1 MKYKENVEIASLPA
15 ADQRNSVTE
24 LMGLWITS
32 LVQRDKQYR
41 DPLIENC
48 SVSFI
53 LQGHREKRLQEK
65 LVVSVSFDFLSFF
78 LPPDQTTQQ
87 KPQKKSR

>member
-1 MKYKENVEIASLPA
+1 MK
-15 ADQRNSVTE
+15 
-24 LMGLWITS
+24 WIPS

-41 DPLIENC
+41 EPLTENC

-53 LQGHREKRLQEK
+53 LQGHIDKRVQEK
-65 LVVSVSFDFLSFF
+65 LVVSVSFDFRSIF